1 MRILFHQFKFFMS
14 IVKRSL
20 YTRWFILLFS
30 LGILILILWNTYLL
44 FQTFKHEERMKMEI
58 WAEANQKISDVSDL
72 DADIELPSNILI
84 KNTTIPVILITN
96 TDSIRGFSN
105 LPKEVA
111 EDTVLVRKMLFDLK
125 KQNTPIEIKHP
136 DGNQYVYYGNSSLI
150 TKLKYYPLALVAILA
165 LFGLLV
171 YSYFRASRMSSENKL
186 WAGMAK
192 ETAHQIGTPLSSLL
206 GWIEIMKLD
215 DMDDTIVTEIQKDV
229 DRLQTIADRFSKIG
243 SAPDLEILNVVEET
257 KKSFDYLQS
266 RSSKLIDFEFESNT
280 DIVNLLLN
288 PTLHSWTIENLIK
301 NAIDAIK
308 GKGRIKVTIKNTDKH
323 LQILVSDTGKGVPKN
338 QFRKIFEPGY
348 STKKRGWGL
357 GLSLTQRIVEK
368 YHKGSIKVLKSEIG
382 KGTVFSVQY
391 RKMD

>member
-1 MRILFHQFKFFMS
+1 MS

-44 FQTFKHEERMKMEI
+44 FQTFKHEERVKMEI
-58 WAEANQKISDVSDL
+58 WAQANQKISESPL
-72 DADIELPSNILI
+72 ESDIELPSNILI
-84 KNTTIPVILITN
+84 KNTTIPAILTTDN
-96 TDSIRGFSN
+96 DSIIRHFN
-105 LPKEVA
+105 LPEEA
-111 EDTVLVRKMLFDLK
+111 ETNAKLPYEILNDLK
-125 KQNTPIEIKHP
+125 SQNLPIEVKFL
-136 DGNQYVYYGNSSLI
+136 GEKQYVYYGNSSLI
-150 TKLKYYPLALVAILA
+150 NKLKYYPMALIAILV

-171 YSYFRASRMSSENKL
+171 YSYFRASKMSSENKL

-206 GWIEIMKLD
+206 GWLEIMKLD
-215 DMDDTIVTEIQKDV
+215 DMDATIIAEIQKDV

-243 SAPDLEILNVVEET
+243 SEPNLEMLNIVEET

-266 RSSKLIDFEFESNT
+266 RSSKQIDFEFDTNT
-280 DIVNLLLN
+280 DIVNLMLN
-288 PTLHSWTIENLIK
+288 PTLHSWTIENLVK

-308 GKGRIKVTIKNTDKH
+308 GKGKIKVEIKNNENN
-323 LQILVSDTGKGVPKN
+323 LQILVSDTGKGIAKN
-338 QFRKIFEPGY
+338 QFKKIFEPGF

-368 YHKGSIKVLKSEIG
+368 YHKGSIRVLKSEIG
-382 KGTVFSVQY
+382 KGTTFSIQY
-391 RKMD
+391 QKKSLRD